1 MHNISY
7 RKEVLIQTEQFLYER
22 NLYLIRIFSRISKF
36 FCSNWFFLHKL
47 VKYDPRIVK
56 LLKSKGISILVIS
69 SLILLPFFVS
79 EGFAQENQSLT
90 ITTEKESYA
99 AGEPIRITGFAES
112 KLSDF
117 KVTMRVFNPINNLIP
132 IDELEVNNDG
142 TFSGQIATS
151 IGGLWDRDG
160 TYTIIANYYSS
171 EQAAIQFEYGGMISA
186 GIGGVKDV
194 IPEFEVIQNED
205 DLQSVSL
212 EDYELDYQLTGAKII
227 RITPDFEMKS
237 LIIEIETYSDGE
249 LRITL
254 PKDVIDTDDPEG
266 FFVLIDGER
275 VNHDATSNM
284 ENWSFVIPFSY
295 GSEEIEVI
303 GTYVIPEFGTVAA
316 LVLIVAIGTII
327 MISAKNKQIFYP
339 KI

>member
-7 RKEVLIQTEQFLYER
+7 KKEDLIQTEKSLYER
-22 NLYLIRIFSRISKF
+22 NIYLIRIFSRISKF

-47 VKYDPRIVK
+47 VKYDPRIVE
-56 LLKSKGISILVIS
+56 LLESKGISVLVIS
-69 SLILLPFFVS
+69 SLILLPFFAS
-79 EGFAQENQSLT
+79 EVFAQENQSLI
-90 ITTEKESYA
+90 ITTEKESYS
-99 AGEPIRITGFAES
+99 AGESIQITGFVEN

-117 KVTMRVFNPINNLIP
+117 KVTVRVFNPINNLIT

-142 TFSGQIATS
+142 TFSGQIGTS
-151 IGGLWDRDG
+151 IGGLWERDG

-237 LIIEIETYSDGE
+237 LIIEIETYSDGD

-254 PKDVIDTDDPEG
+254 PKDVIDTDEEG
-266 FFVLIDGER
+266 FFVLVDGVES
-275 VNHDATSNM
+275 VHEATSNM
-284 ENWSFVIPFSY
+284 ENWSFVIPFSH
-295 GSEEIEVI
+295 GSEEIEII
-303 GTYVIPEFGTVAA
+303 GTYVIPEFGTVAVM
-316 LVLIVAIGTII
+316 VLIAAIGTII
-327 MISAKNKQIFYP
+327 IISAKNKQIFYP